1 MFEFNKLLY
10 KNNKIKYIFILVSQI
25 IISWANVILTK
36 SFYKEEAQ
44 IGLLILILQGI
55 NIYYFILLRLT
66 YNKEMFLLQE
76 DGIHLFLMNSD
87 SKIRALINKIRQ
99 LLIFTLWQ
107 FITLVLFI
115 LLLELPINNASV
127 LLFNF
132 IISVMILFFLYFY
145 SVTIKNSFRK
155 NLLDGIVIKLFVC
168 SVMWVLY
175 NPFKYYSY
183 ILLAAAMFIE
193 IISDIYLIK
202 KGIKVDDKSREF
214 KF

>member
-193 IISDIYLIK
+193 IISDLYLIM

>member
-155 NLLDGIVIKLFVC
+155 NLLDGIVIKLFAC

>member
-193 IISDIYLIK
+193 IISDIYLIM

>member
-155 NLLDGIVIKLFVC
+155 NLLDGIVIKLFAC

-193 IISDIYLIK
+193 IISDLYLIK

>member
-193 IISDIYLIK
+193 IISDLYLIK

>member
-155 NLLDGIVIKLFVC
+155 NLLDGIVIKLFAC

-193 IISDIYLIK
+193 IISDIYLIM